1 MQEQNE
7 NIEPEMSF
15 MDKLKKAV
23 KFDEK
28 NLLNNLPLVFLIA
41 VLGIMHVANNHRIE
55 KKVREINSL
64 EKELKELRWMYM
76 TTKSDLMFKSKQ
88 SEVASM
94 VEDLGLEESVKAP
107 YKIEVVEE

>member
-7 NIEPEMSF
+7 NIETEISF
-15 MDKLKKAV
+15 LDKVKKAV

-41 VLGIMHVANNHRIE
+41 VLGILHVANNHRIE
-55 KKVREINSL
+55 KKVRQINQL
-64 EKELKELRWMYM
+64 ERELKELRWMYM

-88 SEVASM
+88 SEVAKM
-94 VEDLGLEESVKAP
+94 VKELDLEESIKAP
-107 YKIEVVEE
+107 YKIEIKEK